1 MGAFK
6 QFNSSD
12 IIISPLEV
20 NKAFTFVS
28 LDVDCLL
35 EGQIIS
41 YVNCTFD
48 ANIVEVAAPTPTPT
62 VTPTNTPTP
71 TVTPTNT
78 PTNTPTPTLTPTPDA
93 SPTPTPTKTTTP
105 TPTNTPT
112 NTPTPTITPTP
123 SSVICSLTID
133 SINTTN
139 PTNADGNNGAATI
152 EFSGGIGRVNWSING
167 VNSLDTITGNTL
179 NIGTLDENTSYIVI
193 LTDSNGCS
201 ATTEFTLGQ
210 SSFNFDANYIMV
222 TYQFT
227 DGRDLDTRTGIRV
240 PNVGQTTQPNYLGWS
255 CKSKWPLSGTQY
267 ITWGG
272 DNTGTGFESVLIN
285 VNEFKNQ
292 YPSATEIVVDHRA
305 FWYGSAGT
313 NPVNIEA
320 TLWNGGNPVESGY
333 VWTNPGALDTL
344 VVESVGK
351 IITDAPTQSKGSAPG
366 ERIATFKYNL
376 TTGEGLLDNNDFT
389 TPGI

>member
-62 VTPTNTPTP
+62 VTPTNTPT
-71 TVTPTNT
+71 
-78 PTNTPTPTLTPTPDA
+78 NTPTPTVTPTPDA
-93 SPTPTPTKTTTP
+93 SPTPTPTNTP
-105 TPTNTPT
+105 TSTPTNTPT
-112 NTPTPTITPTP
+112 NTPTLTPTPTP
-123 SSVICSLTID
+123 SPVICNLTID
-133 SINTTN
+133 DTKTDN
-139 PTNADGNNGAATI
+139 PTDIEGRNGTATI
-152 EFSGGIGRVNWSING
+152 KFSGGVGEVT
-167 VNSLDTITGNTL
+167 VTL
-179 NIGTLDENTSYIVI
+179 NGLSNPVRLIGDTLNLSSLSENTSYVVV
-193 LTDSNGCS
+193 LTDSNGCT

-210 SSFNFDANYIMV
+210 TTFNFDANYIMI

-227 DGRDLDTRTGIRV
+227 DGVDLDTRTGIRV
-240 PNVGQTTQPNYLGWS
+240 PNVGQTTQPNYIGWGLRGS
-255 CKSKWPLSGTQY
+255 WPLSGTPY

-272 DNTGTGFESVLIN
+272 DNTGTGFESVLID
-285 VNEFKNQ
+285 VNKFKVAN
-292 YPSATEIVVDHRA
+292 PSATEMVVDLRA
-305 FWYGSAGT
+305 FWYSVVG
-313 NPVNIEA
+313 NNDVNVEA
-320 TLWNGGNPVESGY
+320 TLWRGGNPYQSGF
-333 VWTNPGALDTL
+333 VWTNPSAIETL
-344 VVESVGK
+344 VVESAGK
-351 IITDAPTQSKGSAPG
+351 
-366 ERIATFKYNL
+366 RIFDSGTSPKVTSTGARVATFKYNL
-376 TTGEGLLDNNDFT
+376 TTGEGILDNNDFT

>member
-62 VTPTNTPTP
+62 VTPTNTPT
-71 TVTPTNT
+71 
-78 PTNTPTPTLTPTPDA
+78 NTPTPTLTPTPDA
-93 SPTPTPTKTTTP
+93 SPTPTPTNTP
-105 TPTNTPT
+105 TSTPTNTPT
-112 NTPTPTITPTP
+112 NTPTLTPTPTP
-123 SSVICSLTID
+123 SPVICNLTVD
-133 SINTTN
+133 STNTTD
-139 PTNADGNNGAATI
+139 PTNEAGNNGTATI
-152 EFSGGIGRVNWSING
+152 KFSGGVGVVTFTLNG
-167 VNSLDTITGNTL
+167 VSNTVRLIGDTL
-179 NIGTLDENTSYIVI
+179 NLSSLSENTSYVVV
-193 LTDSNGCS
+193 LTDSNGCT

-210 SSFNFDANYIMV
+210 TTFNFDANYIMV

-240 PNVGQTTQPNYLGWS
+240 PNVGQTTATNYLGYGGRTI
-255 CKSKWPLSGTQY
+255 WPTSGTPY
-267 ITWGG
+267 LTWGG
-272 DNTGTGFESVLIN
+272 DNTGTGFESVLID
-285 VNEFKNQ
+285 VNEFKKSN
-292 YPSATEIVVDHRA
+292 PSATEITVDLRA
-305 FWYGSAGT
+305 HWFGTTGT
-313 NPVNIEA
+313 NNVNVEA
-320 TLWNGGNPVESGY
+320 TLWRGGNPVKSGFI
-333 VWTNPGALDTL
+333 WANPSALETL
-344 VVESVGK
+344 AVESVAK
-351 IITDAPTQSKGSAPG
+351 QVTNRYNNP
-366 ERIATFKYNL
+366 ERVATFKYNL
-376 TTGEGLLDNNDFT
+376 TTGAGLLDNNDFT

>member
-62 VTPTNTPTP
+62 VTPTNTPT
-71 TVTPTNT
+71 
-78 PTNTPTPTLTPTPDA
+78 NTPTPTVTPTPDA
-93 SPTPTPTKTTTP
+93 SPTPTPTNTP
-105 TPTNTPT
+105 TSTPTNTPT
-112 NTPTPTITPTP
+112 NTPTLTPTPTP
-123 SSVICSLTID
+123 SPVICNLTID
-133 SINTTN
+133 DTKTDN
-139 PTNADGNNGAATI
+139 PTDIEGRNGTATI
-152 EFSGGIGRVNWSING
+152 KFSGGVGEVT
-167 VNSLDTITGNTL
+167 VTL
-179 NIGTLDENTSYIVI
+179 NGLSNPVRLIGDTLNLSSLSENTSYVVV
-193 LTDSNGCS
+193 LTDSNGCT

-210 SSFNFDANYIMV
+210 TTFNFDANYIMI

-227 DGRDLDTRTGIRV
+227 DGVDLDTRTGIRV
-240 PNVGQTTQPNYLGWS
+240 PNVGQTTQPNYIGWGLRGS
-255 CKSKWPLSGTQY
+255 WPLSGTPY

-272 DNTGTGFESVLIN
+272 DNTGTGFESVLID
-285 VNEFKNQ
+285 VNKFKVAN
-292 YPSATEIVVDHRA
+292 PSATEMVVDLRA
-305 FWYGSAGT
+305 FWFSVVG
-313 NPVNIEA
+313 NNDVNVEA
-320 TLWNGGNPVESGY
+320 TLWRGGTPSRSGF
-333 VWTNPGALDTL
+333 VWTNPSAIETL
-344 VVESVGK
+344 VAESTGK
-351 IITDAPTQSKGSAPG
+351 VITDDGSPAKNLAPG

-376 TTGEGLLDNNDFT
+376 TTGKGILDNNDFT